1 MKKELFGYT
10 AAREAVERIWLEGEG
25 IRCAVLTYGGALAAL
40 EVPDREGRPT
50 DVVLGFDTVEDYQK
64 QDKYIGALIGRYAN
78 RIGGS
83 RFRLGNETYPL
94 YANDGPNHLHGGKVG
109 FDKKIWQAQE
119 LPDGISLS
127 PHSPHMEEGYPGEL
141 DVTVSYTLQPGQL
154 TIHYQARTDRETV
167 CNLTNHSYFNLGGQ
181 GSQAVLDHQLQLF
194 ASAYTPADPESIP
207 TGEIAAVE
215 GTPMDFRRPTA
226 IGARI
231 DQDFAPLRYASG
243 YDHNWIIDGP
253 QGTLRPFARAW
264 CPRTGILLEGST
276 TLPGV
281 QLYTG
286 NFLEGGPAGKG
297 GAVYHNRDAFCLET
311 QFFPDAPNHENFP
324 SPVLRPGEV
333 WDHTTVFR
341 FSVE

>member
-1 MKKELFGYT
+1 
-10 AAREAVERIWLEGEG
+10 
-25 IRCAVLTYGGALAAL
+25 
-40 EVPDREGRPT
+40 
-50 DVVLGFDTVEDYQK
+50 
-64 QDKYIGALIGRYAN
+64 
-78 RIGGS
+78 
-83 RFRLGNETYPL
+83 
-94 YANDGPNHLHGGKVG
+94 
-109 FDKKIWQAQE
+109 
-119 LPDGISLS
+119 
-127 PHSPHMEEGYPGEL
+127 
-141 DVTVSYTLQPGQL
+141 
-154 TIHYQARTDRETV
+154 
-167 CNLTNHSYFNLGGQ
+167 
-181 GSQAVLDHQLQLF
+181 
-194 ASAYTPADPESIP
+194 
-207 TGEIAAVE
+207 
-215 GTPMDFRRPTA
+215 MDFRRPTA

-231 DQDFAPLRYASG
+231 DQDFAPMRYASG

-286 NFLEGGPAGKG
+286 NFLEGGPQGKG